1 MNILALIGSPRKQ
14 SNTDILVDK
23 LLEGARQNRH
33 TGEKIYLYDYQIS
46 GCIDCRSCKE
56 KDYVCCLQDDMQKIY
71 PKMQN
76 ADLLI
81 FGTPI
86 YWYGPTAKMKLLI
99 DRMRPFIAS
108 KKLQGK
114 KAVLVVPSEEGPTAC
129 KALLQMFRLSL
140 NYLGMQ
146 LAGKLLATAYQRAEI
161 ANNKKELNKAYR
173 LGITL

>member
-1 MNILALIGSPRKQ
+1 
-14 SNTDILVDK
+14 LVDPAFGG
-23 LLEGARQNRH
+23 LEGARQNGHR
-33 TGEKIYLYDYQIS
+33 GEKIYLYDYQIS
-46 GCIDCRSCKE
+46 ACIDCRSCKE
-56 KDYVCCLQDDMQKIY
+56 KDYACCLQS
-71 PKMQN
+71 
-76 ADLLI
+76 ASGG

-86 YWYGPTAKMKLLI
+86 YYGPTAKMKLLI

-108 KKLQGK
+108 KRLQGK

-161 ANNKKELNKAYR
+161 ANNKKELNKAYQ
-173 LGITL
+173 LGIAL